1 MAKVKVDA
9 DFTAPYSPSIL
20 YPAEGGNMHCFTA
33 PLLFYNYFSY
43 LLTIVFSVLIDG
55 LFHVLSQIF
64 DSDVSFSQ
72 DIIDE
77 IRDKLAGWFI
87 EHALK

>member
-1 MAKVKVDA
+1 MLV
-9 DFTAPYSPSIL
+9 
-20 YPAEGGNMHCFTA
+20 
-33 PLLFYNYFSY
+33 
-43 LLTIVFSVLIDG
+43 SVLYLHYFFIIIFLTYLIIVYIVLIGG